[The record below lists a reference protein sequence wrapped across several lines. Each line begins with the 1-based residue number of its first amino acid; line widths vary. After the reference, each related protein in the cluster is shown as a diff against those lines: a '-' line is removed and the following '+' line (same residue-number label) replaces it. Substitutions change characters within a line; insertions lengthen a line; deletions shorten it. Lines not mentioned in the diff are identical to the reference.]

1 MMKKRVVAM
10 VLSLSMVGSFLV
22 SERGEANS
30 DLPGAK
36 GLDCTTID
44 CNQKTLT
51 PIHSLLQIFQP
62 KMDQDIISGGWAVN
76 QNSTLPKD
84 NPEAMQAFKK
94 ATRDLVG
101 YRYQVVAV
109 LGSQVVAGMN
119 YSYLCTAKMSVP
131 QAKTEYRI
139 VTVYEN
145 LNGEASV
152 TKTKK
157 LLRVAQEGMSGGW
170 QYNQGKPALKDN
182 PKLRDDF
189 KKAMADFEGTYYSPM
204 AYLGS
209 QVTTGTNYALFC
221 SARETSLGAKRK
233 FSIVTINRDL
243 QDKASLVDIVDVSI

>member
-1 MMKKRVVAM
+1 MMKKRMVAM
-10 VLSLSMVGSFLV
+10 ILSVSIAGSFLV

-30 DLPGAK
+30 NLPEVKDL
-36 GLDCTTID
+36 DYTTID

-62 KMDQDIISGGWAVN
+62 KMDQDIISGGWEIN
-76 QNSTLPKD
+76 EGSTLPKD

-94 ATRDLVG
+94 TTRDLVG

-119 YSYLCTAKMSVP
+119 YAYLCTAKMSAP

-139 VTVYEN
+139 ITVYEN
-145 LNGEASV
+145 LSGEASV
-152 TKTKK
+152 TSAQN
-157 LLRVAQEGMSGGW
+157 LLPVSQEGMTGGW
-170 QYNQGKPALKDN
+170 QYHQGKPALKDN
-182 PKLRDDF
+182 PKLSADF

-204 AYLGS
+204 AYLGN
-209 QVTTGTNYALFC
+209 QVTNGTDYALFC

-233 FSIVTINRDL
+233 FSIVTINSDL
-243 QDKASLVDIVDVSI
+243 NGKATLVDIADVSI

>member
-10 VLSLSMVGSFLV
+10 ALSLSMVGSFLV
-22 SERGEANS
+22 IERGEANS

-76 QNSTLPKD
+76 QDSTLPKD

-94 ATRDLVG
+94 ATGDLEG

-145 LNGEASV
+145 LNGEANV

-157 LLRVAQEGMSGGW
+157 LLSV
-170 QYNQGKPALKDN
+170 
-182 PKLRDDF
+182 
-189 KKAMADFEGTYYSPM
+189 
-204 AYLGS
+204 
-209 QVTTGTNYALFC
+209 
-221 SARETSLGAKRK
+221 
-233 FSIVTINRDL
+233 
-243 QDKASLVDIVDVSI
+243 